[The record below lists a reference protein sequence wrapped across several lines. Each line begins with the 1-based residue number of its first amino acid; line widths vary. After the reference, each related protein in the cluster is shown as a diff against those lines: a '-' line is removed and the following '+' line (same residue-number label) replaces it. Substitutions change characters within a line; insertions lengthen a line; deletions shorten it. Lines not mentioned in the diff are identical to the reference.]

1 MKKIIILLMV
11 IVLFIISSIGY
22 LIIKVPSDKEI
33 LKTKELS
40 IPLGETKKIEI
51 NTKAEYDIKDET
63 FATVD
68 TYGNVK
74 GVKKGTTVISVKTR
88 TNEYYIP
95 VEIVDPILDINVFE
109 HDIEVVKGN
118 TVKLNLILKENVKV
132 KSYEYDKSIIEVESE
147 TIKGINVG
155 KTNLR
160 VYTDNSYVDIN
171 VVVNDVTINISK
183 LKTDLFIN
191 DEAELKIYTNS
202 NNKEEIIW
210 SSSNENVVSVNNG
223 IIKGLDVGESTITA
237 KAYGKEVSSLVK
249 VIDKVDKIKS
259 LKLNKSFLNIQL
271 GETFDVVS
279 YTEPSVPSNL
289 IKYEIFDNSI
299 VTLENNKIIPK
310 KNGKT
315 LLKASIYDKEYYMT
329 IYVGNISKKFDTK
342 YKKEKVIDIFDEVA
356 LNEEFTNRASS
367 NLIQKWNSPIYY
379 YYQNATNEDIKQIK
393 KIADLLN
400 SIPEFPGMFE
410 SNLDKSNLIIDFTN
424 YETLLSKTS
433 VGGVEGYSEN
443 IFGNDNIITGSNI
456 MISFNLKQNIKNSVI
471 AEEILHSIGLK
482 NDTKKCSNSV
492 LYEYDSVIEYPTD
505 IDVTLINLLYDDSIT
520 YGMDSNAV
528 HNKII
533 SILK

>member
-132 KSYEYDKSIIEVESE
+132 KSYEYDKSIIEVENE

-202 NNKEEIIW
+202 NNK
-210 SSSNENVVSVNNG
+210 
-223 IIKGLDVGESTITA
+223 
-237 KAYGKEVSSLVK
+237 
-249 VIDKVDKIKS
+249 
-259 LKLNKSFLNIQL
+259 
-271 GETFDVVS
+271 
-279 YTEPSVPSNL
+279 
-289 IKYEIFDNSI
+289 
-299 VTLENNKIIPK
+299 
-310 KNGKT
+310 
-315 LLKASIYDKEYYMT
+315 
-329 IYVGNISKKFDTK
+329 
-342 YKKEKVIDIFDEVA
+342 
-356 LNEEFTNRASS
+356 
-367 NLIQKWNSPIYY
+367 
-379 YYQNATNEDIKQIK
+379 
-393 KIADLLN
+393 
-400 SIPEFPGMFE
+400 
-410 SNLDKSNLIIDFTN
+410 
-424 YETLLSKTS
+424 
-433 VGGVEGYSEN
+433 
-443 IFGNDNIITGSNI
+443 
-456 MISFNLKQNIKNSVI
+456 
-471 AEEILHSIGLK
+471 
-482 NDTKKCSNSV
+482 
-492 LYEYDSVIEYPTD
+492 
-505 IDVTLINLLYDDSIT
+505 
-520 YGMDSNAV
+520 
-528 HNKII
+528 
-533 SILK
+533 